1 MTSDAEHV
9 RENLFALLV
18 VLALMLAVACMTLI
32 ATAVLQ

>member
-1 MTSDAEHV
+1 MTSDVEHV

>member
-1 MTSDAEHV
+1 MPSDVEHV

>member
-1 MTSDAEHV
+1 MTTEVEHV

>member
-1 MTSDAEHV
+1 MTSDVEHV

-18 VLALMLAVACMTLI
+18 VLALILAVACMTLI

>member
-1 MTSDAEHV
+1 MTSDTEHV